1 MADTDAPETIEVTSR
16 DVKCDGGGGAMGHPT
31 VYYHIG
37 DAGFVECGYCDL
49 RFELAAEAGGG
60 GGH

>member
-16 DVKCDGGGGAMGHPT
+16 DVKCDGGGGGLGHPA
-31 VYYHIG
+31 VFYHIG
-37 DAGFVECGYCDL
+37 DAGFVECGYCDR
-49 RFELAAEAGGG
+49 RFELAAGAGGG